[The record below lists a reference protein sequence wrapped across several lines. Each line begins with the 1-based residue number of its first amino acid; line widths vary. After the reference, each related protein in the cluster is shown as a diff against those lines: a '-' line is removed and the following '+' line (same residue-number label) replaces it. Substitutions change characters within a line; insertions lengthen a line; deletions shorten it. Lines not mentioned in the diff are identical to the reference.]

1 MTTPTIPRISW
12 PHVAALGIIVAGVVA
27 VLVLAP
33 DTTVGHILRIVAGV
47 MGLSGAAGTA
57 SRGGVVK
64 HEAPPPIRELPGVR
78 TMPARKRSGHADLH
92 TYGLIAVVAIGWALV
107 RGIAHVAHWLGLGVL
122 LLVASGCGGATAE
135 QRTAYAVE
143 QARCLANERAIVD
156 REGTSYELDRYD
168 LEQERARCDAALR
181 VIYQEAP

>member
-122 LLVASGCGGATAE
+122 LLLVLVPGCATAAKVASVVEPVARVTCAIARKVTAACDVAFPE
-135 QRTAYAVE
+135 TAA
-143 QARCLANERAIVD
+143 
-156 REGTSYELDRYD
+156 
-168 LEQERARCDAALR
+168 DAACPA
-181 VIYQEAP
+181 VAESETTGDEAP

>member
-78 TMPARKRSGHADLH
+78 TMAARKRSGHADLH

-122 LLVASGCGGATAE
+122 LLLVLVPGCGAGGFSAAVAAAKPVALVTCHVARRVAQVCDIAE
-135 QRTAYAVE
+135 IGSEAAVM
-143 QARCLANERAIVD
+143 LPPTTGD
-156 REGTSYELDRYD
+156 
-168 LEQERARCDAALR
+168 
-181 VIYQEAP
+181 EAP